1 MYRKYYSYNDMPRPM
16 KPLPA
21 PVQNAP
27 CAPEKKDEKP
37 CGAEHSPQKKGGILG
52 NLSNDD
58 IILAVVLL
66 ILFMD
71 GCEDKL
77 LLAAIGFLLLS
88 DI

>member
-1 MYRKYYSYNDMPRPM
+1 MYRKYYSYNDMPRPV
-16 KPLPA
+16 KPMPV
-21 PVQNAP
+21 PVQNTP
-27 CAPEKKDEKP
+27 CTADKKDDNIC
-37 CGAEHSPQKKGGILG
+37 CGEQPKKGGILG
-52 NLSNDD
+52 SLSNDD

-66 ILFMD
+66 IMFMD